1 MTTQTTRT
9 VTGAKVEIDE
19 AADPLS
25 LERVKAAL
33 LLCDVQDLETVPK
46 EKLGAGDLYVLLF
59 HYAIGTLYF
68 VRPKDKLFAVVYLT
82 WAPFGKKLQERMNDE
97 LARGNP
103 AKVADAILRAV
114 GGRTGVE
121 FTRKTVGAEP
131 LVRFQRQVLSFDDRP
146 LPVRLQEAM
155 DAVVRSAFAAHYS
168 LATALDAKVES
179 PWQA

>member
-1 MTTQTTRT
+1 M
-9 VTGAKVEIDE
+9 
-19 AADPLS
+19 
-25 LERVKAAL
+25 
-33 LLCDVQDLETVPK
+33 
-46 EKLGAGDLYVLLF
+46 
-59 HYAIGTLYF
+59 
-68 VRPKDKLFAVVYLT
+68 YLT

-121 FTRKTVGAEP
+121 FTRKTVGA
-131 LVRFQRQVLSFDDRP
+131 
-146 LPVRLQEAM
+146 VRLQEAM